1 MIETFNFF
9 MFWLGALI
17 LIFNAHL
24 IVRYFYTKIF
34 CKGMSNMRTAPEI
47 GLKVVE
53 IIKAD
58 MAAKGN
64 PPGYTIIDLGSAY
77 GYYSCQLA
85 QQIPQAKVIGIDCD
99 PGGVAF
105 SKAMAKRKKIENVE
119 FLKGDFFEYDYSNA
133 DAIVFYLPDFLMEKM
148 GEVLKTKPKADALIV
163 SNRFQL
169 EAGWE
174 PAEVLHIETTFPRQG
189 RLNIYRREK

>member
-1 MIETFNFF
+1 M
-9 MFWLGALI
+9 
-17 LIFNAHL
+17 
-24 IVRYFYTKIF
+24 
-34 CKGMSNMRTAPEI
+34 
-47 GLKVVE
+47 
-53 IIKAD
+53 
-58 MAAKGN
+58 
-64 PPGYTIIDLGSAY
+64 
-77 GYYSCQLA
+77 
-85 QQIPQAKVIGIDCD
+85 QIPNAKVIGIDCD

-105 SKAMAKRKKIENVE
+105 SKAMAKRKKIANVE